1 VKYIG
6 HDAKR
11 FDQLIQL
18 FLSDTYRIS
27 QRAAWPLS
35 YCVEEYPELI
45 KPHLAKVLKLLGKQG
60 APDAVKR
67 NIVRF
72 LQFIEIPKNHIGVVA
87 DTCFSLMDP
96 KEPIAVRVFSMSV
109 LANITR
115 HEPDL
120 KKELRIII
128 EDQLP
133 FASAGFRARAKKVL
147 KELEK

>member
-1 VKYIG
+1 
-6 HDAKR
+6 
-11 FDQLIQL
+11 
-18 FLSDTYRIS
+18 
-27 QRAAWPLS
+27 
-35 YCVEEYPELI
+35 
-45 KPHLAKVLKLLGKQG
+45 
-60 APDAVKR
+60 
-67 NIVRF
+67 
-72 LQFIEIPKNHIGVVA
+72 
-87 DTCFSLMDP
+87 MDP